1 MEMDFACMPK
11 DTLYVL
17 ATVYGYMCYPNPKD
31 IDKRDCFIA
40 QYIIKN
46 YHEFL
51 ESVPIDYAR
60 KALNFYD
67 EKLGLRNANNAEVL
81 LHIKE
86 GCLAGAMYIT
96 LLEMKAGGGQQPSV
110 NKAKFLTYEIYSK
123 RAISEHGVKIE
134 VTDAEK
140 VGRAWNRYKWV
151 APMWAST
158 LLIADGVLS
167 LTNVKDNPSLF
178 FGLIN
183 CLNSKSKDLNLKFEC
198 WKFPNGH
205 DFPKIELETVGLS
218 ALNREK
224 LPKYDYKNRY

>member
-1 MEMDFACMPK
+1 MGF
-11 DTLYVL
+11 
-17 ATVYGYMCYPNPKD
+17 
-31 IDKRDCFIA
+31 
-40 QYIIKN
+40 
-46 YHEFL
+46 
-51 ESVPIDYAR
+51 S
-60 KALNFYD
+60 
-67 EKLGLRNANNAEVL
+67 
-81 LHIKE
+81 
-86 GCLAGAMYIT
+86 GCL
-96 LLEMKAGGGQQPSV
+96 LKAGGGQQPSV

-224 LPKYDYKNRY
+224 LSKYDYKNRY